1 MTEKKRDLN
10 LDLIRSLALVLVLGM
25 HYYDNSGFY
34 TISLH
39 GGGDFIMALGRM
51 LCTACVPLFLLLSGW
66 LCSCKRLSRRYYL
79 GMLRILEVYFISTLA
94 CILFEALYLHN
105 FMSLRDMAGGL
116 INFEINGYAWYVLLY
131 GGLFLMMPFLNMMYA
146 GCSNKNQKLI
156 LIFSFFAL
164 SILPSLLNSFAHI
177 YSLWWAKLYP
187 ICYYFT
193 GAFLRE
199 HLGRKKPGHLAL
211 AFVLVLAGFCLFN
224 QFYFHG
230 EAQNYE
236 GIHYEHYQVYTLSV
250 LLFMLLYSLDLSRLP
265 GRLSRLINR
274 ISELS
279 FAAYLMS
286 WISDGIIYREFV
298 PHFPIPQDRFP
309 WIFPLVLLGL
319 LSSLLMAQL
328 VHWIYKPL
336 DSLIRPALRRLLPE
350 KQGR

>member
-1 MTEKKRDLN
+1 MTEKKHDLN

-25 HYYDNSGFY
+25 HFYDNSGFY
-34 TISLH
+34 TISLQ
-39 GGGDFIMALGRM
+39 GAGDYIAALGRM
-51 LCTACVPLFLLLSGW
+51 LCTTCVPLFLLLSGW
-66 LCSCKRLSRRYYL
+66 LCSPKKLGPRYYL
-79 GMLRILEVYFISTLA
+79 GILRIMEVYFISTLA

-146 GCSNKNQKLI
+146 GCSNKNQQLV
-156 LIFSFFAL
+156 LIFSFLAL
-164 SILPSLLNSFAHI
+164 SVLPSLFNSFVHV

-199 HLGRKKPGHLAL
+199 HLGRRRSGPLAL

-224 QFYFHG
+224 QFYFRG
-230 EAQNYE
+230 EAYNYE
-236 GIHYEHYQVYTLSV
+236 GVHYEHYQVYTLSV
-250 LLFMLLYSLDLSRLP
+250 LLFMLLYSLDLGRLP
-265 GRLSRLINR
+265 GLCSRLIGKTA
-274 ISELS
+274 ELS

-298 PHFPIPQDRFP
+298 PHFPEPRDRFV
-309 WIFPLVLLGL
+309 WVFLLVPLAL

-328 VHWIYKPL
+328 SHWIYLPL
-336 DSLIRPALRRLLPE
+336 DRFLRPRLLRLLPD
-350 KQGR
+350 KQRE

>member
-51 LCTACVPLFLLLSGW
+51 LCTTCVPLFLLLSGW

-211 AFVLVLAGFCLFN
+211 AFVLVLAAFCLFN
-224 QFYFHG
+224 QFFFQG

-279 FAAYLMS
+279 LAAYLMS

-309 WIFPLVLLGL
+309 WIFPLVLLAL

-336 DSLIRPALRRLLPE
+336 DSLIRPALLRLLPE

>member
-39 GGGDFIMALGRM
+39 GDGDFIMALGRM

-66 LCSCKRLSRRYYL
+66 LCSSKKLSPRYYL
-79 GMLRILEVYFISTLA
+79 GILRIMEIYFISTLA

-187 ICYYFT
+187 ICYYI
-193 GAFLRE
+193 R
-199 HLGRKKPGHLAL
+199 
-211 AFVLVLAGFCLFN
+211 
-224 QFYFHG
+224 
-230 EAQNYE
+230 
-236 GIHYEHYQVYTLSV
+236 
-250 LLFMLLYSLDLSRLP
+250 
-265 GRLSRLINR
+265 
-274 ISELS
+274 
-279 FAAYLMS
+279 
-286 WISDGIIYREFV
+286 
-298 PHFPIPQDRFP
+298 RFP
-309 WIFPLVLLGL
+309 AGTPGQEKARPPGSGLCPGPGGL
-319 LSSLLMAQL
+319 LPVQSVFLPRRGAELRGHSL
-328 VHWIYKPL
+328 
-336 DSLIRPALRRLLPE
+336 
-350 KQGR
+350 